1 VSLPPF
7 LRRAPL
13 LDTRRANRILSQLR
27 HKDYQRLRPALEEVT
42 VRFGQVLYQP
52 GDRIEHVY
60 FPNDSLVS
68 LVAMAGDKQ
77 VAEVGIIGSEG
88 AVGGSAALG
97 IGISPFRAIVQGA
110 GTAMRIKAS
119 QLSSKTNEARSL
131 QGPLLKF
138 SHLLTAQVAQTAAC
152 NRFHVVSAR
161 LARWLLM
168 TRDRLLTNEFRLTQ
182 EFLAHML
189 GVQRAGVSRAASV
202 LKKKKIIRYSR
213 GRITILNH
221 KELVAASCR
230 CYQQVK
236 KLYDHA

>member
-1 VSLPPF
+1 
-7 LRRAPL
+7 L
-13 LDTRRANRILSQLR
+13 LDTRRANRILRQLH
-27 HKDYQRLRPALEEVT
+27 HKDYQRLLPALEEVT

-68 LVAMAGDKQ
+68 LIVMAGDEQ
-77 VAEVGIIGSEG
+77 VAEVGMIGNEG

-97 IGISPFRAIVQGA
+97 IGISPFLAIVQGA
-110 GTAMRIKAS
+110 GTAMRIKTS
-119 QLSSKTNEARSL
+119 RLSSKANGAGSLDAGSL
-131 QGPLLKF
+131 QRHLLKF

-152 NRFHVVSAR
+152 NRFHVMSAR

-168 TRDRLLTNEFRLTQ
+168 TRDRTLTNEFRLTQ

-213 GRITILNH
+213 GKITILNQ
-221 KELVAASCR
+221 KELAASSCQ

-236 KLYDHA
+236 RLYDRG

>member
-1 VSLPPF
+1 
-7 LRRAPL
+7 L
-13 LDTRRANRILSQLR
+13 LDTRRANRILRQL
-27 HKDYQRLRPALEEVT
+27 HVKDYRRLLPALEEVT

-60 FPNDSLVS
+60 FPGDSLVS
-68 LVAMAGDKQ
+68 LIAMAGDEQ
-77 VAEVGIIGSEG
+77 MAEVGLIGHEG

-97 IGISPFRAIVQGA
+97 IGISPFLAIVQGA
-110 GTAMRIKAS
+110 GTAMRIKTS
-119 QLSSKTNEARSL
+119 RLSSKANGAGSL
-131 QGPLLKF
+131 QRQLLKF

-168 TRDRLLTNEFRLTQ
+168 TRDRLLTNEFRMTQ
-182 EFLAHML
+182 EFLARML

-213 GRITILNH
+213 GRITILDQ
-221 KELVAASCR
+221 KELAAASCQ

-236 KLYDHA
+236 RLYERG